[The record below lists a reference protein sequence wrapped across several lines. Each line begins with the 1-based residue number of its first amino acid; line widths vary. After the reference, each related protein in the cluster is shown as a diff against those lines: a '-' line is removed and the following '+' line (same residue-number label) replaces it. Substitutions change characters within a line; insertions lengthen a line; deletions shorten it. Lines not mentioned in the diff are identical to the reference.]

1 MRPVDRTVA
10 VWHLLLSSLVWTAA
24 LAKDGPSLAITKFQ
38 NAPRNI
44 NYFED
49 SDVIVFQ
56 DKHENNVYR
65 SADAGVSWKRVDA
78 VPDGATLALIMH
90 PFERNRAYIV
100 TPSKTQFRT
109 ENRGETWTKFD
120 TDALPSKFQPE
131 IMRFHAGEPDR
142 VIFNAMKCDGIFCDE
157 QAEYTIDGF
166 KTIKTLRASTAGCC
180 WAKSNPEFTTGEAE
194 KDKSRVLCIV
204 KESFSF
210 FRQEQRL
217 TVSDSFFAVANKH
230 IQEFEPNVDTN
241 KGVTG
246 SLNLAVV
253 KKYILVATSSPRSDE
268 MSLYV
273 TDDTLKWHR
282 AMFPKDDN
290 HDHSHRIN
298 QGAYTVLEST
308 NYSIQ
313 VDVMASHPSR
323 PMGVLFTSNSNGT
336 YFTENVPYTNRNTR
350 GNVDFEKISGIQGIF
365 LVNTVHNGAEILKKK
380 KKEKK
385 VVTQI
390 TFDDGRTFSEIKV
403 GNDRLHL
410 HSVTELDNLGRIF
423 SSPAPG
429 LVMGN
434 GNTGSSLGHFKEA
447 NLYVS
452 DDAGSTWKKAL
463 DGPHKYEFGDSGSIL
478 VGIKDSDAANINEFS
493 YSLDHGETWK
503 KVPLPDGLSIKPDI
517 LTTTQ
522 DSTSVKFLLLGE
534 KDGTYHM
541 IAINF
546 DGINERTCEDKDME
560 DWHARA
566 DKDGKPTCIMG
577 HKQTYRRR
585 KKAADCFIKQEFKD
599 PVPKTEDCE
608 CTDAD
613 FECDYNF
620 QRDPADNKKCIKAGP
635 IASPD
640 DYCQKH
646 ADGTFEGSS
655 GWRLIPGNTCKR
667 TKGKQKDDKTERKC
681 SEAGDDD
688 KPSQPPATGEI
699 SRKEKVFDF
708 KLKGFDKI
716 YLEKGDASSATD
728 ETVIVWP
735 AGDGSQRENQ
745 IWLSHDHGKEWKR
758 VLEGEEI
765 RGIFPHLHFNDVVYF
780 TTSDKK
786 HKVIYTVDRGQTFHS
801 FKAPGKSRAGVMP
814 LGFHKDKKDW
824 LLWMGILCDK
834 VGKAETCFDQVWV
847 STNRGD
853 KWDKMLSY
861 AEKCEFTGSSAY
873 NFRSEKQVV
882 CLAKAEERLDANT
895 TIKTSDDLFAD
906 RDKAFTYDREVIN
919 FATMSEFILLNTK
932 DPETGAERAVTSLDG
947 KDFQPAHYPH
957 NFHEGHHDEYTVLDS
972 STHAVN
978 LFVRSEAGKDRS
990 FGSIIK
996 SNSNGTSYVLSAAN
1010 VNSDEN
1016 MFVDFEKVSGVEGV
1030 VLINIV
1036 ANADSKDK
1044 KKVLQTKIS
1053 HNDGSQWGYLP
1064 PPAKD
1069 VEGKAYSCSSSKGDD
1084 SCALHFHHYT
1094 EREDKRRT
1102 FAADTAV
1109 GFMFGVGNVGPSLGD
1124 IKDADTFMT
1133 TDGGITWT
1141 NVKKGHWTWQY
1152 GDQGSIM
1159 VLVKR
1164 ATPKNAAKTKTV
1176 SYSTDEG
1183 KTWKDVQFTDK
1194 DVTVVDITTLS
1205 SGTSRNFLLWC
1216 EGGDGKM
1223 MAVNLDF
1230 SGLADKPCQYKEDS
1244 DAESDYSLWTPKH
1257 PLQSDDCVFGHK
1269 ARYLRKKPDRK
1280 CYNEQNLKR
1289 LVDYENCEC
1298 KREDF
1303 ECAYNFE
1310 ISDNSGQ
1317 CTLVKGL
1324 DPLSGKE
1331 RCTQNPNA
1339 TSWFEPTGYRRIPL
1353 STCTG
1358 GKEMDKTAPEHP
1370 CDGHEDDFAR
1380 RHRTS
1385 GLAVFL
1391 TLVVSFGAAAA
1402 IGWYLYRNWDGK
1414 FGQIRLG
1421 ESLSS
1426 SSSSPSSARFD
1437 SDKPWVKYPV
1447 VVVSAVAAVAV
1458 TLPLLVAGLWR
1469 TVTASSSSSSSY
1481 GWRGWSWRGGG
1492 AAPRRFTTRDSFAR
1506 GRGGYA
1512 VVEDDEGE
1520 LLGEESDE
1528 EA

>member
-1 MRPVDRTVA
+1 MRPGGKVA
-10 VWHLLLSSLVWTAA
+10 AAWHILLSSLMWTVVF
-24 LAKDGPSLAITKFQ
+24 AKDEPSLAVTKFQ
-38 NAPRNI
+38 HAPRNI

-49 SDVIVFQ
+49 SDVIVFE
-56 DKHENNVYR
+56 DKHEHNVYR

-78 VPDGATLALIMH
+78 IADGHTLELIMH
-90 PFERNRAYIV
+90 PFDSKRAYIV

-109 ENRGETWTKFD
+109 EDRGESWTKFD

-131 IMRFHAGEPDR
+131 IMTFHAGEPDR
-142 VIFNAMKCDGIFCDE
+142 IIFNAMNCDGIFCDE
-157 QAEYTIDGF
+157 QAKYTIDGF
-166 KTIKTLRASTAGCC
+166 KTTKALRVNTAGCW

-204 KESFSF
+204 RESFSF
-210 FRQEQRL
+210 FKQEQKL
-217 TVSDSFFAVANKH
+217 TMSDSFFAVADKH
-230 IQEFEPNVDTN
+230 IQEFEPNVDLN

-246 SLNLAVV
+246 SLILAVV
-253 KKYILVATSSPRSDE
+253 KKYILVAVSSPRSDE

-313 VDVMASHPSR
+313 IDVMTSHPSR

-336 YFTENVPYTNRNTR
+336 YFTENVPYTNRNAR

-365 LVNTVHNGAEILKKK
+365 LVNTVENGVELSKGRSKGRRKDKIR
-380 KKEKK
+380 
-385 VVTQI
+385 VTKI
-390 TFDDGRTFSEIKV
+390 TFDDGRTFSEIKA
-403 GNDRLHL
+403 GDDRLHL
-410 HSVTELDNLGRIF
+410 HSVTELDNLGRVF

-434 GNTGSSLGHFKEA
+434 GNTGSSLGHYKEA

-478 VGIKDSDAANINEFS
+478 VAIGDSGTANVKEFS
-493 YSLDHGETWK
+493 YSLDHGDNWK
-503 KVPLPDGLSIKPDI
+503 KVPLPDDLSIKPDL

-522 DSTSVKFLLLGE
+522 DSTSLKFLLLGE
-534 KDGTYHM
+534 TDRTFHM

-546 DGINERTCEDKDME
+546 DGIKERTCEDKDME
-560 DWHARA
+560 DWHARP
-566 DKDGKPTCIMG
+566 DKQGNPTCIMG

-585 KKAADCFIKQEFKD
+585 KKTADCFIKQEFKD

-620 QRDPADNKKCIKAGP
+620 QRDPADKKKCKQAGP
-635 IASPD
+635 IPSPPD
-640 DYCQKH
+640 DYCKKH
-646 ADGTFEGSS
+646 PDGTFEGSS

-667 TKGKQKDDKTERKC
+667 IKGKQKDDKIERKC
-681 SEAGDDD
+681 SEAGDT

-699 SRKEKVFDF
+699 SRKEKIFDF
-708 KLKGFDKI
+708 KLKGFEKI
-716 YLEKGDASSATD
+716 YLEKGDASSSTD

-735 AGDGSQRENQ
+735 AGDRAQRENQ
-745 IWLSHDHGKEWKR
+745 IWMSHDHGKEWKR
-758 VLEGEEI
+758 ILEGEEI

-780 TTSDKK
+780 TTDDKK

-801 FKAPGKSRAGVMP
+801 FEAPGKAKTGVMP
-814 LGFHKDKKDW
+814 FGFHPDKKDW
-824 LLWMGILCDK
+824 LLWMGTRCDK
-834 VGKAETCFDQVWV
+834 VGKQETCFDQVWV

-853 KWDKMLSY
+853 KWDKMLPY

-873 NFRSEKQVV
+873 NFRNEKQVV
-882 CLAKAEERLDANT
+882 CLAKSEERLDANL
-895 TIKTSDDLFAD
+895 TIKTSDDFFAD
-906 RDKAFTYDREVIN
+906 REKAFKYDREVIN
-919 FATMSEFILLNTK
+919 FATMSEFIILNTK

-947 KDFQPAHYPH
+947 KDFEPAHYPH

-1016 MFVDFEKVSGVEGV
+1016 MYVDFEKVSGIEGV
-1030 VLINIV
+1030 VLINV
-1036 ANADSKDK
+1036 VSNAAEKEKS
-1044 KKVLQTKIS
+1044 KVLQTKIS
-1053 HNDGSQWGYLP
+1053 HNDGSLWGYLP

-1069 VEGKAYSCSSSKGDD
+1069 VEGKSYSCSSSRGDD
-1084 SCALHFHHYT
+1084 DCALHLHHYT

-1109 GFMFGVGNVGPSLGD
+1109 GFMFGVGNVGSSLGD

-1159 VLVKR
+1159 VLVQR
-1164 ATPKNAAKTKTV
+1164 ATPKNSAKTKTV
-1176 SYSTDEG
+1176 SYSIDEG
-1183 KTWKDVQFTDK
+1183 KTWKDVEFYDEE
-1194 DVTVVDITTLS
+1194 VTVLDITTLR
-1205 SGTSRNFLLWC
+1205 SGTSRNFLIWC
-1216 EGGDGKM
+1216 KDGDQRM
-1223 MAVNLDF
+1223 IAVNLDF
-1230 SGLADKPCQYKEDS
+1230 SGLADKPCQYKKDS
-1244 DAESDYSLWTPKH
+1244 DAESDYLLWTAKH
-1257 PLQSDDCVFGHK
+1257 PLQSDDCLFGHK
-1269 ARYLRKKPDRK
+1269 ARYLRKKTDRK

-1303 ECAYNFE
+1303 ECAFNFE
-1310 ISDNSGQ
+1310 IDSSGQ
-1317 CTLVKGL
+1317 CTLVQGL

-1331 RCTQNPNA
+1331 WCTKNPNA

-1353 STCTG
+1353 STCSG

-1370 CDGHEDDFAR
+1370 CEGHEEEFEKK
-1380 RHRTS
+1380 HRTP
-1385 GLAVFL
+1385 GVAIFFAVVIPFA
-1391 TLVVSFGAAAA
+1391 AAAA
-1402 IGWYLYRNWDGK
+1402 IGWYVYRNWDGK

-1421 ESLSS
+1421 ESSS
-1426 SSSSPSSARFD
+1426 TFD
-1437 SDKPWVKYPV
+1437 SDRPWVKYPV
-1447 VVVSAVAAVAV
+1447 VAVSAVAAVVV
-1458 TLPLLVAGLWR
+1458 TLPLLVGGLWR
-1469 TVTASSSSSSSY
+1469 TATGS
-1481 GWRGWSWRGGG
+1481 RGGG
-1492 AAPRRFTTRDSFAR
+1492 GRSWFSRGPRPFTTRDSFAR
-1506 GRGGYA
+1506 GRGDYA
-1512 VVEDDEGE
+1512 VVDDDEGE
-1520 LLGEESDE
+1520 LLGEDSDE